1 MLLNYDANRT
11 HSSCREATGTACCRH
26 HAAHGRQLLCS
37 SAVAY
42 FNKSAAAEALLTA
55 WAEAMAYNANA
66 ADDRTLDLLVN
77 DDGWID
83 RAAFGW
89 LPASYLRGA
98 KSSTAE
104 VTSGDCLHPR

>member
-11 HSSCREATGTACCRH
+11 HSTCREGTACCRH

-55 WAEAMAYNANA
+55 WAEAMAYNTNA